1 MSRILWK
8 RITSSLRE
16 PLALIFFLLV
26 FVSAFAQE
34 GGVTGI
40 NKATELVKTYFTAAQ
55 LLLYAIGGV
64 IGIIGAVKVYNKWTQ
79 GEPDTNKTAAS
90 WFGACIFLVLV
101 ATLLKAFF
109 NLG

>member
-1 MSRILWK
+1 M
-8 RITSSLRE
+8 
-16 PLALIFFLLV
+16 
-26 FVSAFAQE
+26 
-34 GGVTGI
+34 TGI

-64 IGIIGAVKVYNKWTQ
+64 IGIIGAVKVYNKWTH

-109 NLG
+109 NLT